1 MSRWFHVRPVAL
13 LAAWLAVVSSMPL
26 VAVAADAIPT
36 DMDPVVAQRA
46 VDLAQKLRCLVCQNQ
61 TVADSNADLAD
72 DLRKQIREQIAA
84 GKTDDEIIAYMTQ
97 RYGDFVLYQPPFK
110 ATTVLLWTG
119 PALLLLA
126 GFAVLLRNLRRR
138 GDDIAALSPEEQAR
152 ARQLLAEPAGTS
164 ES

>member
-1 MSRWFHVRPVAL
+1 MSRRHRVPPVAL
-13 LAAWLAVVSSMPL
+13 FATWLAVVSSMPL
-26 VAVAADAIPT
+26 VAVAADATPT
-36 DMDPVVAQRA
+36 DMDPVVAKRA

-61 TVADSNADLAD
+61 TIADSNADLAG

-110 ATTVLLWTG
+110 ATTALLWTG

-126 GFAVLLRNLRRR
+126 GFAVLLRHLRQRAN
-138 GDDIAALSPEEQAR
+138 DVPQLSPEDEAR
-152 ARQLLAEPAGTS
+152 ARQLLAEPTGPS
-164 ES
+164 EP